1 MRDPKAV
8 HTCWADVRLER
19 LRGSME
25 RRFITT
31 DNLML
36 AQIHF
41 KRADVVPRHRHVN
54 EQVTYVV
61 DGVLEFWFGDA
72 DEQHIIVRAGEVV
85 SIPSQLSHRAVALE
99 DTFELDIFNPPRQDW
114 IDGTDAYLRS

>member
-1 MRDPKAV
+1 MQ
-8 HTCWADVRLER
+8 
-19 LRGSME
+19 

-36 AQIHF
+36 AQVHL
-41 KRADVVPRHRHVN
+41 RCGDVVPRHRHVN
-54 EQVTYVV
+54 EQLTYVV

-72 DEQHIIVRAGEVV
+72 DEQHVIVRAGEVV
-85 SIPSQLSHRAVALE
+85 SIPSQLSHRAIALE

>member
-1 MRDPKAV
+1 MKNPMAV
-8 HTCWADVRLER
+8 HTCWADVRLEP
-19 LRGSME
+19 LRGSMQ

-36 AQIHF
+36 AQVHL
-41 KRADVVPRHRHVN
+41 RCGDVVPRHRHVN
-54 EQVTYVV
+54 EQLTYVV

-72 DEQHIIVRAGEVV
+72 DEQHVIVRAGEVV
-85 SIPSQLSHRAVALE
+85 SIPSQLSHRAIALE

-114 IDGTDAYLRS
+114 IYGTDAYLRS